1 MNFIDNLWKIDINN
15 KLDACEI
22 VNYAQLCD
30 VVVHKQLPPLSYRLQ
45 D

>member
-1 MNFIDNLWKIDINN
+1 MYINN

-22 VNYAQLCD
+22 VNYAQLYD
-30 VVVHKQLPPLSYRLQ
+30 VVVHKQLPPQSLRLH